1 MTLTTLSA
9 IACAFII
16 VAAVGYMVARLIRRV
31 CEGEP
36 NVHNWRDE

>member
-9 IACAFII
+9 IACVAVIA
-16 VAAVGYMVARLIRRV
+16 AAVGYMVARLIRRV